1 MLNINNIDSNEQN
14 MLKIF
19 LNSLSSDLNKQK
31 KLICNLKDLINQSS
45 SGNIHSILMLK
56 NINKILPN
64 IIIELGIPFCDLI
77 YENKEIINYYINI
90 FLKSN
95 NTKIKNILINFITV
109 FNFQSIE
116 ENPADDLIGKL
127 QCYDNEIKQL
137 MDNKRVN
144 KTEIEDLY
152 DTLTAFNKNIDNIK
166 EVKKIL
172 QEKSDK
178 LNKMEMKNIY
188 FKATIEFLREK
199 INKMEDLINT
209 RKDAKMNG
217 NNLIFNNNNNN
228 LFNNLNINKYNNINN
243 QNGFNNFFNYN
254 FNNISTF
261 PNYNSN
267 CLNKEELTKLKEIP
281 LKDREFFYRDEEL
294 SEGEDEYIEFK
305 NYTYPFTQEKIDE
318 IKRQYCGFLN
328 SQGGRIYIGINDLK
342 IVKGILLD
350 YKTRDTIRNELINY
364 TYDFYPKCR
373 LNKINV
379 YFIQIK
385 SMQNK
390 NIIPNLYVIKIIIL
404 PGDIYNLYSIT
415 NKGGYIS
422 AIRLPG
428 QCINLTA
435 EEIHDEI
442 IRRSELLKKSY
453 IDDMN
458 QKKEIKCEEEINEEK
473 TNEESNINESIIE
486 KSEDDN
492 NKKKGKVIYVV
503 HVSNID
509 KSLNIKDI
517 NKFFNGYGRYHQ
529 KFPEKEGKSIGYGEI
544 YFLKK
549 ETAKSFI
556 QKFNK
561 INLCGK
567 KQINM
572 ILKKRRIFN

>member
-95 NTKIKNILINFITV
+95 NKEIKNILINFITV

-152 DTLTAFNKNIDNIK
+152 DTLSAFNKNIDNIK

-217 NNLIFNNNNNN
+217 NNLIFNNNNN
-228 LFNNLNINKYNNINN
+228 LFNNLNINKYNDINN

-379 YFIQIK
+379 YFIPIK

-473 TNEESNINESIIE
+473 TNEESNINENIIE

-529 KFPEKEGKSIGYGEI
+529 KFPEKEGKSVGYGEMH
-544 YFLKK
+544 FLKK

>member
-1 MLNINNIDSNEQN
+1 MLNINKIDSNEQN

-95 NTKIKNILINFITV
+95 NKEIKNILINFITV

-217 NNLIFNNNNNN
+217 NNLIFNNNNN
-228 LFNNLNINKYNNINN
+228 LFNNLNINKYNDINN

-261 PNYNSN
+261 PNYNFN
-267 CLNKEELTKLKEIP
+267 CLSKEELTKLKEIP

-350 YKTRDTIRNELINY
+350 YKTRDTIRNELIN
-364 TYDFYPKCR
+364 
-373 LNKINV
+373 
-379 YFIQIK
+379 
-385 SMQNK
+385 
-390 NIIPNLYVIKIIIL
+390 
-404 PGDIYNLYSIT
+404 
-415 NKGGYIS
+415 
-422 AIRLPG
+422 
-428 QCINLTA
+428 
-435 EEIHDEI
+435 
-442 IRRSELLKKSY
+442 
-453 IDDMN
+453 
-458 QKKEIKCEEEINEEK
+458 
-473 TNEESNINESIIE
+473 
-486 KSEDDN
+486 
-492 NKKKGKVIYVV
+492 
-503 HVSNID
+503 
-509 KSLNIKDI
+509 
-517 NKFFNGYGRYHQ
+517 
-529 KFPEKEGKSIGYGEI
+529 
-544 YFLKK
+544 
-549 ETAKSFI
+549 
-556 QKFNK
+556 
-561 INLCGK
+561 
-567 KQINM
+567 
-572 ILKKRRIFN
+572 

>member
-1 MLNINNIDSNEQN
+1 
-14 MLKIF
+14 
-19 LNSLSSDLNKQK
+19 
-31 KLICNLKDLINQSS
+31 
-45 SGNIHSILMLK
+45 
-56 NINKILPN
+56 
-64 IIIELGIPFCDLI
+64 
-77 YENKEIINYYINI
+77 
-90 FLKSN
+90 
-95 NTKIKNILINFITV
+95 
-109 FNFQSIE
+109 
-116 ENPADDLIGKL
+116 
-127 QCYDNEIKQL
+127 

-217 NNLIFNNNNNN
+217 NNLIFNNNNN

-261 PNYNSN
+261 PNYNFN
-267 CLNKEELTKLKEIP
+267 CLSKEELTKLKEIP

-473 TNEESNINESIIE
+473 TNEESNINENIIE

-529 KFPEKEGKSIGYGEI
+529 KFPEKEGKSVGYGEI